1 MRGLK
6 PTQLLKRVYHVLQ
19 SLGVDP
25 AQMWTG
31 IADVP
36 RFLRGY
42 AAYSQN
48 KDANFPIRL
57 HNLYPILGEATA
69 ASGTA
74 SGHYFHQDL
83 WAARE
88 IFKRNPARHVD
99 IGSRVD
105 GFIAHL
111 LSFREV
117 EYVDI
122 RPLRST
128 IPGLRFIRDDATTLE
143 QFATGSLESISSLH
157 AAEHFGLG
165 RYGDPIDPG
174 AWLEFCHSLARVLR
188 PDGNLYFS
196 VPCGREAL
204 YFNAHRVFDP
214 HTILEAFDSLRLM
227 QFAAVG
233 DDNNF
238 HEDMNLEDLATQRC
252 GCGLFRFRK

>member
-1 MRGLK
+1 MIVTLK
-6 PTQLLKRVYHVLQ
+6 SVHHAFCAF
-19 SLGVDP
+19 GVDLVRMR
-25 AQMWTG
+25 AGLT
-31 IADVP
+31 DVP

-42 AAYSQN
+42 ITYSH
-48 KDANFPIRL
+48 KKYPKFPIMIGNL
-57 HNLYPILGEATA
+57 HPILGEATA

-83 WAARE
+83 WFAKK
-88 IFKRNPARHVD
+88 IFKKNPARHVD
-99 IGSRVD
+99 VGSRVD

-122 RPLRST
+122 RPLPNEV
-128 IPGLRFIRDDATTLE
+128 PGLRFIKDDATTMG

-188 PDGNLYFS
+188 PGGDLYFS
-196 VPCGREAL
+196 VPCGQEAL
-204 YFNAHRVFDP
+204 YFNAHRVFAP
-214 HTILEAFDSLRLM
+214 HTILEAFSSLRLM
-227 QFAAVG
+227 SFAAVG
-233 DDNNF
+233 DDNKL
-238 HEDMNLEDLATQRC
+238 HEDMSLEELATQKW
-252 GCGLFRFRK
+252 GCGLFHFSK